1 MIEIYGQPNC
11 SFCVQAKQLCDNL
24 GVEYVYK
31 TVNVDYT
38 LPQLLEKL
46 PSTHRTYP
54 AIFIDGVFLGGF
66 KALESKL
73 KGN

>member
-11 SFCVQAKQLCDNL
+11 SFCKQAQLLCDNL

-38 LPQLLEKL
+38 LPSLLEKL

-73 KGN
+73 KGS